1 MGEEAVSDR
10 EGPPVVV
17 GVAAYLIAAQGVGV
31 AVLAVAI
38 VASGLRNG
46 AALGQLFAQGAYFL
60 ILGAG
65 MVALGAALRRGARWA
80 RTPTI
85 VVQLILVAVGYWMA
99 VPSARPL
106 LGVAMIV
113 LALVTGGLLVLKP
126 ASRWANRYV
135 LNDPLPPP
143 GQHPSGPAPRR

>member
-1 MGEEAVSDR
+1 MGESVSTSD
-10 EGPPVVV
+10 PAPVVV
-17 GVAAYLIAAQGVGV
+17 RVAAYLVSAQGVGV

-46 AALGQLFAQGAYFL
+46 ASLGQLFAQGVYYL

-85 VVQLILVAVGYWMA
+85 VTQLLLLAVGYWMA

-106 LGVAMIV
+106 VGAAMIL
-113 LALVTGGLLVLKP
+113 LALATAGLLVLKP
-126 ASRWANRYV
+126 ASQWANRYV

-143 GQHPSGPAPRR
+143 AQRPPGPTPRR